1 MFRDNSLLCISI
13 WRIRSAHTVEE
24 EHSQHI
30 HVSCLFKSQLPLIRK
45 KYIYLYHKIYC
56 LDSSSALMEET
67 LVHKM
72 RTTMWEACDRVVY
85 VTGTVLWP
93 FKTPISIPVEFITTP
108 GITSCWLP
116 LHSLKWEQIYGQI
129 WLMHGWGGRG
139 GSEISLCQSGDESK
153 CDPVLRGPCFE
164 KCQRLIC
171 IIILDLNRGRGQM
184 GKPALPK

>member
-1 MFRDNSLLCISI
+1 MALHNEVFAFLLPHPHPTEIFSKTMFQLSQTLSSIDMFRDNSLLCISI

-139 GSEISLCQSGDESK
+139 WGGNLTVSK
-153 CDPVLRGPCFE
+153 WWRV
-164 KCQRLIC
+164 
-171 IIILDLNRGRGQM
+171 
-184 GKPALPK
+184 